1 MLVSAA
7 AARVLTRPRVPVV
20 LAAVMIERF
29 VPLLMRYRS
38 GLVWTS
44 RASGALLVVVG
55 VLMVT
60 GSMTTMT
67 AWLQRL
73 TPDFLRQRL

>member
-1 MLVSAA
+1 
-7 AARVLTRPRVPVV
+7 
-20 LAAVMIERF
+20 MIERF
-29 VPLLMRYRS
+29 VPLLVRYRS

-44 RASGALLVVVG
+44 RVSGALLIVVG

-67 AWLQRL
+67 AWLQGL
-73 TPDFLRQRL
+73 TPDFLRSRL